1 MLSAGNFQNPSFL
14 AQILQ
19 AVKEQVTNI
28 LNFRK
33 LVEAKWGNVGNE
45 SVVTQFI
52 SEKTFKN
59 VIGVSKFL

>member
-1 MLSAGNFQNPSFL
+1 MISAGNFQNPSFL

-33 LVEAKWGNVGNE
+33 LVEAKWGNVGNK
-45 SVVTQFI
+45 SVITQFI